1 MKKILISTMFLTN
14 FFCFKAQEIQESHKI
29 YCAPSLEKCLE
40 NLFKLKDF
48 LYYDYEVKKE
58 IPEHIY
64 REYNLVIDY
73 TTLSIN
79 MVLTKEENP
88 LYITLDEEDINFRK

>member
-40 NLFKLKDF
+40 NLFKLKVDTILLIDF
-48 LYYDYEVKKE
+48 HEE
-58 IPEHIY
+58 IVFFFIVQ
-64 REYNLVIDY
+64 N
-73 TTLSIN
+73 
-79 MVLTKEENP
+79 
-88 LYITLDEEDINFRK
+88 RK